1 MCLDLFTI
9 KGKGHITEIGVGL
22 QHPSGLCHK
31 TLNSCT
37 SGGVVQSRPEALA
50 GTNQLNTMRS
60 FAAFAASY
68 NHRRCPSGFAVR
80 GRTDRLGWIRLT
92 QRMETK
98 HEMSFISDRG
108 MEQKIGI
115 RDGGVDYILS
125 RHRTGLSPQAEDE
138 SRHKK
143 VFFFQHDQIFAKVS
157 FTQPKTYTLFS
168 L

>member
-1 MCLDLFTI
+1 
-9 KGKGHITEIGVGL
+9 
-22 QHPSGLCHK
+22 
-31 TLNSCT
+31 
-37 SGGVVQSRPEALA
+37 
-50 GTNQLNTMRS
+50 MR
-60 FAAFAASY
+60 AAV
-68 NHRRCPSGFAVR
+68 HRF
-80 GRTDRLGWIRLT
+80 GWIRLT

-125 RHRTGLSPQAEDE
+125 RHRTGLSPQADVE

-143 VFFFQHDQIFAKVS
+143 SFFQHNQIFAKVS
-157 FTQPKTYTLFS
+157 FTQPKTYFLFS